1 MSSVLNLTNGDSSVS
16 IMQRAKIGG
25 EFLPWRDVLH
35 EGPVPG
41 DLSLK
46 ALSELRAKFI
56 SGRGWG
62 EQSAVLQGFV
72 ERDAKLASF
81 HKFDE
86 VVLWFEHDLYDQ
98 LQILQILDW
107 FATQDLK
114 NTTLSIIC
122 TNQYL
127 GLLSAE
133 QMLGLQTYKV
143 PITPPMLS
151 LASRAWNAFCNSSPA
166 DLCELLNADLSAL
179 PYLHNALLRLLEEY
193 PAVDSGLSRTALQA
207 LRIIATEPLR
217 AHEIFTQNQ
226 SMEEGIFM
234 GDSSFRIVL
243 QELIS
248 SDPALLE
255 MSGNTPLDFP
265 KSSEQLLCI
274 TDTGIEALNGYKDFL
289 SLSNI
294 DRWIGGVHL
303 RADNDWRWNA
313 AMQQVSLNAT

>member
-143 PITPPMLS
+143 PITAPMLS
-151 LASRAWNAFCNSSPA
+151 LASRAWSAFCNSSPV
-166 DLCELLNADLSAL
+166 DLCEILHADLTAL

-207 LRIIATEPLR
+207 LRIIATEPLG
-217 AHEIFTQNQ
+217 AHEIFKQNQ

-234 GDSSFRIVL
+234 GDSSFRVVL
-243 QELIS
+243 QELVN
-248 SDPALLE
+248 SDPALIHV
-255 MSGNTPLDFP
+255 SNGTQLDFP
-265 KSSEQLLCI
+265 RASTQLLSI
-274 TDTGIEALNGYKDFL
+274 TEIGSDAMHGNKDFL

-303 RADNDWRWNA
+303 RADNDWRWKA
-313 AMQQVSLNAT
+313 ATQQVSRNAN